1 MTRPL
6 NNGYSNID
14 PTITMLPF
22 INAIGS
28 QPTLSYHKVHAP
40 SFLTL
45 LPVANKNE
53 NKNENKNK
61 NQNKN
66 VAAGTCM
73 CKGAKVPF
81 GQGQG
86 TFTYTANASQPMDVG
101 RGTVSFV
108 NKCPL
113 QPRSD
118 LLLQKNPTCDSR
130 TYVGGQISKLFF

>member
-45 LPVANKNE
+45 LPVAN
-53 NKNENKNK
+53 ENKNK
-61 NQNKN
+61 NENKN

-81 GQGQG
+81 GQGHVHIHCECIP
-86 TFTYTANASQPMDVG
+86 TYGCWTWNSQ
-101 RGTVSFV
+101 F
-108 NKCPL
+108 C
-113 QPRSD
+113 
-118 LLLQKNPTCDSR
+118 
-130 TYVGGQISKLFF
+130 